1 MTQPTPQAAEQPA
14 MAGPAYLRLLGIGA
28 LIGIPAALAA
38 IVFLGLVHQLEHV
51 LWVSWPAAMGLSEPP
66 VWMVLVLPVVGA
78 LLVWAASTLLP
89 GHGGHEPLDGIS
101 MEPTPISYAPSVA
114 LAALASLAFGAVL
127 GPEAPLIALGS
138 IVGMVAVRWTRAT
151 GPAAQVLSTAGAVSA
166 ISALFGGPVVAGVMV
181 TEAGIALGSA
191 LIPALLP
198 GLVAGAVGYT
208 LIVGFGS
215 WSGINVSPLT
225 VPGLSDYPT
234 TRVIDLLLAIVVGVV
249 VALIVPVVKAVA
261 VRVKAVRDSRG
272 LGLTLLA
279 GGLVVGVLAAAVD
292 AAGGTYHDVLF
303 SGQNSLPDLLA
314 VDGQELVVL
323 LVVLA
328 KALAYAVCLGAG
340 FKGGPVFPAIFIG
353 VAVAVL
359 IGGPFGL
366 SSTAAL
372 AVGTAAGMASFTRL
386 VITSL
391 VFAVMLVGTN
401 GTGAIPAAVLATTA
415 AWVVTMFLDRRG
427 TSRPAG

>member
-14 MAGPAYLRLLGIGA
+14 MAGPAYLRLLGLGA
-28 LIGIPAALAA
+28 LIGIPAALVAVA
-38 IVFLGLVHQLEHV
+38 FLGLVHALENV
-51 LWVSWPAAMGLSEPP
+51 LWVDLPAAMGLSEPP

-78 LLVWAASTLLP
+78 GLVWLASTLLP
-89 GHGGHEPLDGIS
+89 GHGGHEPLNGIS
-101 MEPTPISYAPSVA
+101 MEPTPIAYAPSVA

-138 IVGMVAVRWTRAT
+138 IVGMIAVRWTRST
-151 GPAAQVLSTAGAVSA
+151 GPSTQILSTAGAVSA

-181 TEAGIALGSA
+181 VEAGIALGTA
-191 LIPALLP
+191 LVPAILP
-198 GLVAGAVGYT
+198 GLVAGAVGYS

-215 WSGINVSPLT
+215 WTGITVSPLT

-234 TRVIDLLLAIVVGVV
+234 TRVIDLVLAIAIGIV

-261 VRVKAVRDSRG
+261 VRVKGVRDTRG
-272 LGLTLLA
+272 LGLTLLV
-279 GGLVVGVLAAAVD
+279 GGLLVGLMAAGVD

-314 VDGQELVVL
+314 AEGSEVVVL
-323 LVVLA
+323 LVVVA
-328 KALAYAVCLGAG
+328 KALAYAICLGAG

-359 IGGPFGL
+359 LGGPFGL

-372 AVGTAAGMASFTRL
+372 AIGTAAGMASFTRL

-401 GTGAIPAAVLATTA
+401 GTGAIPAAVLATVA
-415 AWVVTMFLDRRG
+415 AWVVSQFIDRRG
-427 TSRPAG
+427 ASRPAG